1 MKRNDQTSVVA
12 SRQSAA
18 ASKTKKTALSRKP
31 LHVLVTGGAGF
42 IGSHLVERL
51 LNDGKSIVV
60 IDDFSTGSMKNLR
73 PVKNHPRLKIV
84 RSKISGCK
92 ELPALAKHSEFIF
105 HLAATVGVDLVVK
118 SALHVLETSFNETQ
132 ILLRAA
138 AKYSTPLLLTST
150 SEVYGKS
157 AKPAFSEDDDL
168 LIGPPGQSR
177 WSYACSKLTDE
188 FLALAYAREKKLP
201 VTIAR
206 LFNTVGPRQTG
217 RYGMVLPRFIAAAKI
232 GEPLR
237 VFGDGKQ
244 TRCFCLVHDVVE
256 ALVRLQKR
264 GCDALV
270 AERKGDASS
279 PKVYHATG
287 ASRSHSGDEASRPP
301 VFGEIFNIGGT
312 EEVSMLE
319 LAKLVVKTLGSKS
332 KIELIPYDQA
342 YAPGFD
348 DMRRRKPLV
357 EKLERLVQ
365 FRPQTTLCEIIRQ
378 TAEAI

>member
-1 MKRNDQTSVVA
+1 MKNG
-12 SRQSAA
+12 
-18 ASKTKKTALSRKP
+18 K
-31 LHVLVTGGAGF
+31 HILVTGGAGF

-51 LNDGKSIVV
+51 LNDGKNIVV
-60 IDDFSTGSMKNLR
+60 IDDFSTGSLKNLQT
-73 PVKNHPRLKIV
+73 VKKNPRLKII

-92 ELPALAKHSEFIF
+92 ELPVLAKNAEYIF
-105 HLAATVGVDLVVK
+105 HLAATVGVDLVVR

-138 AKYSTPLLLTST
+138 AKHSTPLLLTST

-157 AKPAFSEDDDL
+157 AKPEFSEDDDL

-217 RYGMVLPRFIAAAKI
+217 RYGMVLPRFITAAKA
-232 GEPLR
+232 GNPLK

-244 TRCFCLVHDVVE
+244 SRCFCLVHDVVE
-256 ALVRLQKR
+256 SLVRLQNHKKAR
-264 GCDALV
+264 
-270 AERKGDASS
+270 
-279 PKVYHATG
+279 
-287 ASRSHSGDEASRPP
+287 
-301 VFGEIFNIGGT
+301 GEIFNIGGT

-319 LAKLVVKTLGSKS
+319 LAQLIVRTLGSKS

-357 EKLERLVQ
+357 EKLERFVK
-365 FRPQTTLCEIIRQ
+365 FKPQTPLHEIIRL
-378 TAEAI
+378 TAK

>member
-1 MKRNDQTSVVA
+1 MK
-12 SRQSAA
+12 
-18 ASKTKKTALSRKP
+18 
-31 LHVLVTGGAGF
+31 HILVTGGAGF
-42 IGSHLVERL
+42 IGSHLVECL
-51 LNDGKSIVV
+51 LNNGKSVVV
-60 IDDFSTGSMKNLR
+60 IDDFSTGSLENLR
-73 PVKNHPRLKIV
+73 TVKKSPHLNIV
-84 RSKISGCK
+84 PAKISNCAK
-92 ELPALAKHSEFIF
+92 LPELAAKAEFIF

-118 SALHVLETSFNETQ
+118 SALHVLEASFNETQ
-132 ILLRAA
+132 MLLRVA
-138 AKYSTPLLLTST
+138 AKHSTPLLLTST

-157 AKPAFSEDDDL
+157 AKPKFSEDDDL

-217 RYGMVLPRFIAAAKI
+217 RYGMVLPRFISAAKKN
-232 GEPLR
+232 EPLK

-244 TRCFCLVHDVVE
+244 SRCFCLVHDVVE
-256 ALVRLQKR
+256 ALVRLQKCEKAR
-264 GCDALV
+264 
-270 AERKGDASS
+270 
-279 PKVYHATG
+279 
-287 ASRSHSGDEASRPP
+287 
-301 VFGEIFNIGGT
+301 GEIFNIGGT

-357 EKLERLVQ
+357 EKLKSFVK
-365 FRPQTTLCEIIRQ
+365 FKPQTPLREIIRL
-378 TAEAI
+378 TAG